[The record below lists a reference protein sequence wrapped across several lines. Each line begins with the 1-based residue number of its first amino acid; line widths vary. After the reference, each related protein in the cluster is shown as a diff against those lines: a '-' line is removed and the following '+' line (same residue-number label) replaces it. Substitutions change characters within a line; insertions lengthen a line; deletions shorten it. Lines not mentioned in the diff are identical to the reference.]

1 MPSPKHIYAK
11 SHPTNTRKGCLPP
24 EGGTVVINKSWEL
37 AGAISL
43 SKLTP
48 INISRYLRAHT
59 QTLLAH
65 SSGVLPGVG
74 IMLRLDKLTTTSS
87 TRRHHCDDADVG
99 VDDDGP

>member
-1 MPSPKHIYAK
+1 MQKATPL
-11 SHPTNTRKGCLPP
+11 TRVRGVCHQR
-24 EGGTVVINKSWEL
+24 GGTVVNNKSWEL

-59 QTLLAH
+59 QTLAH